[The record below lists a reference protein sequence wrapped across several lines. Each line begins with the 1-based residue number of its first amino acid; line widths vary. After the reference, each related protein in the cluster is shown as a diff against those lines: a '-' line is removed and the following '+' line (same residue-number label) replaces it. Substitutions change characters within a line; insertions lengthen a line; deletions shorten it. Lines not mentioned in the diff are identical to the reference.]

1 MTGTGHQSHA
11 ISRFGILSLA
21 PLLGALGLFGLFYW
35 GLMYKTDELPSA
47 LIGKEVPAF
56 SLPPVRGRALGLSS
70 ADLVGE
76 VSMVNVFASW
86 CVPCREEHPLFT
98 DLARR
103 DVVPIH
109 GLNYKDLPEQA
120 EAWLD
125 ELGDPYARTGADVDG
140 RVGID
145 WGVYGVP
152 ETYIVDGDGRV
163 AYRHVGPL
171 SPTVLEQTLLP
182 LVARLQDD
190 VRGRAGE

>member
-1 MTGTGHQSHA
+1 MTGTGYS
-11 ISRFGILSLA
+11 SRATSRPGVVAFV
-21 PLLGALGLFGLFYW
+21 PLLGTTLLFGLLYW
-35 GLMYKTDELPSA
+35 GLMYGTDELPSA
-47 LIGKEVPAF
+47 LIGKEVPTF

-76 VSMVNVFASW
+76 VSIVNVFASW
-86 CVPCREEHPLFT
+86 CVPCREEHPLLS

-109 GLNYKDLPEQA
+109 GINYKDLPEQA
-120 EAWLD
+120 GAWLD
-125 ELGDPYARTGADVDG
+125 ELGDPYTRTGADIDG

-152 ETYIVDGDGRV
+152 ETYVVDADGRV

-171 SPTVLEQTLLP
+171 SAGTLEQTLLP
-182 LVARLQDD
+182 LVARLQDEMQ
-190 VRGRAGE
+190 GRLRE